1 MKQLF
6 SLVTL
11 FCVVFFVP
19 ILSADEESK
28 ETNFSITGDFSSTYA
43 TDFSGVTITVKATGR
58 SEEGEPTQVELAS
71 AEIVDSKFVLEGFV
85 DEATIANISL
95 KLTDENY
102 PTSGRA
108 IVEPGS
114 ELTLE
119 FVGPHHSLIATG
131 DGLHA
136 ELISSWAS
144 DPEYVD
150 ASIAYGF
157 YMESIYARMDKQQA
171 AMEAEAEAASAAE
184 SEVAEDQ
191 PEEVAEA
198 TEEHEEIAEE
208 REPSEH
214 AEVLNWASMEC
225 ADYAVENFVGVLDR
239 VYDDA
244 EYPVLSQATMRM
256 SEVMSEKRNAVLEQV
271 VLESVD
277 HTKRLFAMELGA
289 FGGRDKQDEALSTWR
304 QLATVLDEETVA
316 ARVQPTIDR
325 LERSVAIQKNDEYLV
340 PGVFA
345 PTFTLPNFD
354 SADVTLA
361 SILEENEV
369 VMVDFWASWCGPCI
383 AQFPHLKELYA
394 EYAEKGFEIVGVSVD
409 STHEDWAGAI
419 EEHQPPWIQLGEIN
433 EDGWGAISQ
442 EYGVRFIPHT
452 YVLDDESCI
461 MKKDL
466 QPDELEDF
474 LKARLDS

>member
-1 MKQLF
+1 MKKLI

-11 FCVVFFVP
+11 FSVVFFVP
-19 ILSADEESK
+19 ILNAEESK
-28 ETNFSITGDFSSTYA
+28 ENNFSIKGDFSGTFA
-43 TDFSGVTITVKATGR
+43 TDFSEATITVTTTGM
-58 SEEGEPTQVELAS
+58 SDDGDPMQVELAS
-71 AEIVDSKFVLEGFV
+71 VELVDSKFVLEGFV
-85 DEATIANISL
+85 AEAAIVNIDL
-95 KLTDENY
+95 KLPDEQY

-108 IVEPGS
+108 IIEPGS

-119 FVGPHHSLIATG
+119 YFGPHHSLLAEG

-144 DPEYVD
+144 DPEYLD

-171 AMEAEAEAASAAE
+171 ATEAEEATASEEDTDVVEEQEEEAENL
-184 SEVAEDQ
+184 
-191 PEEVAEA
+191 EEVV
-198 TEEHEEIAEE
+198 EE

-214 AEVLNWASMEC
+214 AEVRDWASLEC
-225 ADYAVENFVGVLDR
+225 SDYAVANYVGVLDR
-239 VYDDA
+239 VYDDV
-244 EYPVLSQATMRM
+244 EYPLLTQSVRRM
-256 SEVMSEKRNAVLEQV
+256 SDIMSEKRIAVLEKIV
-271 VLESVD
+271 RESED

-289 FGGRDKQDEALSTWR
+289 FGMNQQEEALNVWR

-325 LERSVAIQKNDEYLV
+325 MERRATIQKNDEYLV

-345 PTFTLPNFD
+345 PTFTLPNFEGT
-354 SADVTLA
+354 DVTLA
-361 SILEENEV
+361 SILEANEV

-394 EYAEKGFEIVGVSVD
+394 EYAEKGFEIVGISVD

-419 EEHQPPWIQLGEIN
+419 EEHQPPWMQLGEIN
-433 EDGWGAISQ
+433 EDGWGPISQ
-442 EYGVRFIPHT
+442 DYGVRFIPHT

-474 LKARLDS
+474 LKARFDS